1 MTDLKIPL
9 SLSRVDTKFFK
20 KFFKLKKG
28 GEEGGVA
35 AASVKSNGMMKS
47 VENLSKQVELMAMI
61 GANLRFGI
69 GASGNASSNATK
81 VFQCHPGGATE
92 ASLIFGLGALGMG
105 ANFLLMALIL
115 AKRQLRR

>member
-1 MTDLKIPL
+1 MKIC
-9 SLSRVDTKFFK
+9 RA
-20 KFFKLKKG
+20 G
-28 GEEGGVA
+28 
-35 AASVKSNGMMKS
+35 
-47 VENLSKQVELMAMI
+47 ELMAMI

-69 GASGNASSNATK
+69 GAGNVSSNATK

-92 ASLIFGLGALGMG
+92 ATPIFSLGALGMG

>member
-1 MTDLKIPL
+1 
-9 SLSRVDTKFFK
+9 
-20 KFFKLKKG
+20 
-28 GEEGGVA
+28 
-35 AASVKSNGMMKS
+35 
-47 VENLSKQVELMAMI
+47 MAMI

-69 GASGNASSNATK
+69 GASGNGSSNATK

-92 ASLIFGLGALGMG
+92 ATLIFSLGALGMG

>member
-1 MTDLKIPL
+1 M
-9 SLSRVDTKFFK
+9 DTKFFK

-28 GEEGGVA
+28 GEEGGGAKMVA

>member
-1 MTDLKIPL
+1 MKMILGPPT
-9 SLSRVDTKFFK
+9 
-20 KFFKLKKG
+20 
-28 GEEGGVA
+28 
-35 AASVKSNGMMKS
+35 SVKSNGISSEGIMES
-47 VENLSKQVELMAMI
+47 ENLSKQVELMAMI

>member
-1 MTDLKIPL
+1 
-9 SLSRVDTKFFK
+9 
-20 KFFKLKKG
+20 
-28 GEEGGVA
+28 
-35 AASVKSNGMMKS
+35 
-47 VENLSKQVELMAMI
+47 MAMI

-69 GASGNASSNATK
+69 GASGNVSNATK

-92 ASLIFGLGALGMG
+92 ATLIFSLGALGMG